1 MSKVKFNGFENYL
14 IEEALNSFS
23 SKMESEV
30 KESEESGRNLIYGPG
45 FFKMTCDELIRK
57 VNDMTLKKYRKV

>member
-14 IEEALNSFS
+14 IEEALNAFS

-30 KESEESGRNLIYGPG
+30 KESEKSGRNLI
-45 FFKMTCDELIRK
+45 R
-57 VNDMTLKKYRKV
+57 VNSQSK